1 MYICMYINIYPYI
14 YIYGSS
20 NLCDGVIL
28 AVPKTCSYCAQSISE
43 FTSDVYDPNA
53 DVDLADIAYELYLQR
68 LIDDKLF
75 EDSADELAEDL
86 LLGDKLFKDRA
97 DEYLVLQRYA
107 LVVRH

>member
-1 MYICMYINIYPYI
+1 MYEN
-14 YIYGSS
+14 SS
-20 NLCDGVIL
+20 NLCVRVIL
-28 AVPKTCSYCAQSISE
+28 AVSKTCSYRAQSIFE